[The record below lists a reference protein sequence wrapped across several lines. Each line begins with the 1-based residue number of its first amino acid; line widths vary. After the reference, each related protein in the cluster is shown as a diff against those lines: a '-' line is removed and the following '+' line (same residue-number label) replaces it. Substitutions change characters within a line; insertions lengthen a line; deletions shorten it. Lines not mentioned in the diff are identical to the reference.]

1 MNTWAEI
8 CAISGLQLQTNDDIV
23 IIPMLTG
30 TARYNVGKKTVRFP
44 YKNIFSTVI
53 QAKYDD
59 SFCVK
64 DISKDDLSAFNAFVL
79 EQKLPLAI
87 IEILESG
94 NLIKLEQQTSIKRHT
109 KTFEL
114 NIIWYFALKDVFEE
128 LKNKSLEISLN
139 NTKETHYQTQ
149 KNAIAE
155 LKQTILARES
165 NTEEEEQQ
173 NFQIMKSVFMDI
185 LQTSDGALHYMDNID
200 MSELHL
206 KHFMNND
213 DAMERLLQ
221 EKCLFNILGAG
232 NIEFKKRT
240 GVDFD
245 NSSIISAYNTVVQH
259 ALQKRTK

>member
-8 CAISGLQLQTNDDIV
+8 CAISGLQLQTNDNIV

-30 TARYNVGKKTVRFP
+30 TARYNVGKKIVRFP

-64 DISKDDLSAFNAFVL
+64 DINTDDLYAFNAFVL
-79 EQKLPLAI
+79 EQKLPLGI

-94 NLIKLEQQTSIKRHT
+94 HLIKLEQPTSIQRHT

-114 NIIWYFALKDVFEE
+114 NINWYFALKDVFDEF
-128 LKNKSLEISLN
+128 KIKSLKISLEH
-139 NTKETHYQTQ
+139 TKETHYQIQ
-149 KNAIAE
+149 KNAIDS
-155 LKQTILARES
+155 LKQNILER
-165 NTEEEEQQ
+165 NTDTEEDKQQ
-173 NFQIMKSVFMDI
+173 NLQIMKAAFMDI
-185 LQTSDGALHYMDNID
+185 LQTSDGALHYMDNVD
-200 MSELHL
+200 LSEPHL
-206 KHFMNND
+206 MHFMNND
-213 DAMERLLQ
+213 AAMERLLQ

-232 NIEFKKRT
+232 NIELKKRT

-245 NSSIISAYNTVVQH
+245 NSSIIATYNTVVHH
-259 ALQKRTK
+259 ALQKRMK

>member
-8 CAISGLQLQTNDDIV
+8 CAISGLQLQTNDEIV

-64 DISKDDLSAFNAFVL
+64 EINSDDLYAFNAFVL

-94 NLIKLEQQTSIKRHT
+94 NLIKLEQPTTIQRHT
-109 KTFEL
+109 KIFEL
-114 NIIWYFALKDVFEE
+114 NIIWYFALKDVFDEF
-128 LKNKSLEISLN
+128 KSKSLDISLDH
-139 NTKETHYQTQ
+139 TKETHYQTQ
-149 KNAIAE
+149 KKAIAE
-155 LKQTILARES
+155 LKQTILNRTS
-165 NTEEEEQQ
+165 DTEEEKQQ
-173 NFQIMKSVFMDI
+173 NLHIMKAAFMDI
-185 LQTSDGALHYMDNID
+185 LQTSDGALHYMDNVD
-200 MSELHL
+200 LSELHL
-206 KHFMNND
+206 MHFMNND
-213 DAMERLLQ
+213 TAMERLLQ

-240 GVDFD
+240 GVEFD
-245 NSSIISAYNTVVQH
+245 NSSIISTYNTVVQH
-259 ALQKRTK
+259 ALQKRIK